1 MTSSMS
7 ALAGSMA
14 KQPEVPQSHCRVLV
28 VEDNLINQ
36 RVAVIIL
43 SKLGY
48 SADVAGD
55 GSEALEMLQ
64 KQHYDLILMDC
75 QMPVMDGFEAT
86 HAIRALPSDLSRIPI
101 IAVTANA
108 LAGQREKCLAT
119 GMNEYISKPINSE
132 LLAAALRKYLAPS
145 DVGGPQQTSTA

>member
-1 MTSSMS
+1 MP
-7 ALAGSMA
+7 ALADSIA
-14 KQPEVPQSHCRVLV
+14 TQPEAPQSGGKVLV

-48 SADVAGD
+48 TAEVAGD
-55 GSEALEMLQ
+55 GSEALEKLQ

-86 HAIRALPSDLSRIPI
+86 HAIRALPSDLSKIPI

-145 DVGGPQQTSTA
+145 NGAGPHQTSTP